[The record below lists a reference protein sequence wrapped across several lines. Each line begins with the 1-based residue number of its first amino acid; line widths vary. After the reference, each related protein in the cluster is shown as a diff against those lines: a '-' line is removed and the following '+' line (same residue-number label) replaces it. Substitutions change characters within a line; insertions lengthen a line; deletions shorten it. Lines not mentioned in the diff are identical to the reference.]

1 MLTAIL
7 SLAGGQG
14 KTTTAL
20 FLGKA
25 IAQAGGSLLYIDA
38 DPLHSLTLYTG
49 LELETHQPT
58 FMDVL
63 RGNVTADDAIYP
75 IETHEHLYLLPAS
88 HDLVEAESYLS
99 QSTTA
104 PEVVLKRRLEAI
116 LARTS
121 IVLIDTPPQRSR
133 LNEAVLGIVS
143 SVIIPAE
150 ASAKGYGSLIATL
163 DFLEELQKKYR
174 SVAEVVGVVP
184 FRDRWIGSKQSQ
196 ESRLAIECM
205 QGEVGEALVLPSIR
219 ESEVVKQAINQRQS
233 LSQMHRK
240 DLEQPFR
247 VLMDAI
253 QTHSLEG

>member
-20 FLGKA
+20 FLGRA
-25 IAQAGGSLLYIDA
+25 ISQAGKSLLYIDA
-38 DPLHSLTLYTG
+38 DPLHSLTMCIG

-58 FMDVL
+58 FIDVL

-75 IETHEHLYLLPAS
+75 IENHKHLYLLPAS
-88 HDLVEAESYLS
+88 HDLVAAESFLS
-99 QSTTA
+99 QATTA
-104 PEVVLKRRLEAI
+104 PEVLLKRRLEAI
-116 LARTS
+116 FARTS
-121 IVLIDTPPQRSR
+121 TVLIDTPPQRSR
-133 LNEAVLGIVS
+133 LNEAVLGIVNNI
-143 SVIIPAE
+143 VIPVE

-163 DFLEELQKKYR
+163 DFLEELQKQHR
-174 SVAEVVGVVP
+174 SVAKVVGVVP
-184 FRDRWIGSKQSQ
+184 FRDRWVGSKQSQ

-205 QGEVGEALVLPSIR
+205 QGEVGDMLVLPSIR
-219 ESEVVKQAINQRQS
+219 ESEVVKQAINQRKS
-233 LSQMHRK
+233 LSQMHGK

-253 QTHSLEG
+253 QTYSPED